1 VQLKQKQW
9 YDEKSRKRE
18 FQRGDKVLV
27 LLPSSEKKLYAE
39 WRGPFVVLEKLSPVD
54 YLVDVGGK
62 RKKEERYHVNVLKKY
77 VERTGNDTQEMSF
90 VMEAPDE
97 IGDEV

>member
-39 WRGPFVVLEKLSPVD
+39 WGGPFVVLEKLSPVD